1 MSSASTKWGKGHMW
15 LTTNVFYVFYAT
27 RQSEKGKT
35 WLGAFFGAN
44 AGPKSQKELSPLW
57 LN

>member
-35 WLGAFFGAN
+35 WLAAFFGAN
-44 AGPKSQKELSPLW
+44 AGPKSQKEL
-57 LN
+57 